1 MQCIEIPLSGC
12 YEITPSL
19 YKDAR
24 GYFFEAFNK
33 KAFKAT
39 TGLDFEVVQE
49 NQSKSLKGTIR
60 ALHFQK
66 GAAAQAKLVRVLA
79 GEILD
84 VVVDIRPASATYGH
98 YHSLLISADN
108 LKQLFIPKGFAHGF
122 SVLSESATIV
132 YACDAPYN
140 KEAEGGIYYADP
152 TLNINWQL
160 GQERPLLSEKDMLL
174 PFLRDAQL

>member
-1 MQCIEIPLSGC
+1 
-12 YEITPSL
+12 
-19 YKDAR
+19 
-24 GYFFEAFNK
+24 
-33 KAFKAT
+33 
-39 TGLDFEVVQE
+39 
-49 NQSKSLKGTIR
+49 
-60 ALHFQK
+60 
-66 GAAAQAKLVRVLA
+66 LVRVLA

-174 PFLRDAQL
+174 PFLRDVQL